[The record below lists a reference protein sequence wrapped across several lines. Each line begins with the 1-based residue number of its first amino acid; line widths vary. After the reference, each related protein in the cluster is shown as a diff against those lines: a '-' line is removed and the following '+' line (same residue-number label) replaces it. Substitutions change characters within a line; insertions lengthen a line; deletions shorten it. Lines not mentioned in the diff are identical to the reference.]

1 MERPLSPLPALF
13 SQSRAKAQVGPIG
26 LEFADEE
33 LHMVQL
39 ERGAG
44 GAIRPRARALAPY
57 PQSYDEMLAD
67 PVAVRAL
74 VAKAL
79 KQERFQG
86 RRVVT
91 VMPRGATRIL
101 PVTYQV
107 REGEQ
112 DAAIILDLMA
122 SRLQGE
128 VEDYVIDYVPVRS
141 QQRRGDRVALVA
153 SIPRKQVDEYLA
165 LLDFARLEP
174 VAIEIGPTA
183 IKRLVSRLSE
193 HEASG
198 NDLVVNFG
206 DHRSYLTL
214 ISGRRLMFDSRF
226 SVGELTLIQQLA
238 EALETTPAKA
248 RELVRRH
255 GLVPTLH
262 TGNSEA
268 AAVAETIL
276 EILKPRFL
284 EIVEEISRAL
294 VYAASETRGLPVRHV
309 YMLGSL
315 ARWSGIDRIFSDL
328 LELPVGVVPDPWMN
342 PERAGHQP
350 GAIGQT
356 PPEMAVATGLA
367 LRELEDA

>member
-1 MERPLSPLPALF
+1 MSPLPALF
-13 SQSRAKAQVGPIG
+13 SQRRASAQVGPIG

-33 LHMVQL
+33 LHLVQL
-39 ERGAG
+39 ERVAG
-44 GAIRPRARALAPY
+44 GAIRPRARALMPY
-57 PQSYDEMLAD
+57 GQAYEDLLAD
-67 PVAVRAL
+67 PVEVRSL
-74 VAKAL
+74 VARAL
-79 KQERFQG
+79 KQDRFQG
-86 RRVVT
+86 RRIVT

-122 SRLQGE
+122 NRLQGNI
-128 VEDYVIDYVPVRS
+128 EDYVIDYVPVRS
-141 QQRRGDRVALVA
+141 KQQRGDRVALVA
-153 SIPRKQVDEYLA
+153 SILRKQVDEYLS
-165 LLDFARLEP
+165 LLEHARLDP

-193 HEASG
+193 HEAIG

-206 DHRSYLTL
+206 DTGSYLTL

-255 GLVPTLH
+255 GLVPTLKS
-262 TGNSEA
+262 NSSESS
-268 AAVAETIL
+268 AVAETIL

-294 VYAASETRGLPVRHV
+294 VYAASETRGLPVRHI

-315 ARWSGIDRIFSDL
+315 ARWSGIERIFSEL
-328 LELPVGVVPDPWMN
+328 LELPVGIVPDPWMT

-367 LRELEDA
+367 LRGLDDA

>member
-1 MERPLSPLPALF
+1 MSPLPALF
-13 SQSRAKAQVGPIG
+13 SSSRSTGTKVGPIG

-33 LHMVQL
+33 LHLVQL
-39 ERGAG
+39 ERVAG
-44 GAIRPRARALAPY
+44 GAIRPRARALVPY
-57 PQSYDEMLAD
+57 SVPFEDLMASPGD
-67 PVAVRAL
+67 VRTL
-74 VAKAL
+74 VSGAL
-79 KQERFQG
+79 KQDRFQG

-91 VMPRGATRIL
+91 VMPKGATRIL
-101 PVTYQV
+101 PLTYQV

-112 DAAIILDLMA
+112 DASVILDLMG

-128 VEDYVIDYVPVRS
+128 IEDYVIDYVPVRS

-153 SIPRKQVDEYLA
+153 SIPREQVEEYLA
-165 LLDFARLEP
+165 LLDHARLDP

-193 HEASG
+193 HQSNG

-206 DHRSYLTL
+206 DRRSYLTL

-226 SVGELTLIQQLA
+226 SIGELTLIEQLA
-238 EALETTPAKA
+238 NALETTSVKA

-262 TGNSEA
+262 ADGSEG

-294 VYAASETRGLPVRHV
+294 VYAASETRGIPVRHV

-315 ARWSGIDRIFSDL
+315 ARWSGIERIFSDL
-328 LELPVGVVPDPWMN
+328 LELPVGVVPDPWMD
-342 PERAGHQP
+342 PTKAGHQP

>member
-1 MERPLSPLPALF
+1 MSPLSGIFPTRRNGV
-13 SQSRAKAQVGPIG
+13 QTGPIG

-39 ERGAG
+39 ERAPG
-44 GAIRPRARALAPY
+44 GAIRPRARALVAY
-57 PQSYDEMLAD
+57 PSSYDDLMAAPGD
-67 PVAVRAL
+67 VRKL
-74 VAKAL
+74 VSQAL
-79 KQERFQG
+79 KQDRFQG
-86 RRVVT
+86 RRIVT

-107 REGEQ
+107 REGE
-112 DAAIILDLMA
+112 DDSAIILDLMA
-122 SRLQGE
+122 SRLDGE
-128 VEDYVIDYVPVRS
+128 IEDYVVDYVPVRS

-153 SIPRKQVDEYLA
+153 SIPRQQVEDYLA
-165 LLDFARLEP
+165 LLDFARLDP
-174 VAIEIGPTA
+174 VAIEVGPTA

-238 EALETTPAKA
+238 EALETTPGKA
-248 RELVRRH
+248 RDLVRRH

-262 TGNSEA
+262 TGGSEA

-315 ARWSGIDRIFSDL
+315 ARWSGIERIFSDL

-342 PERAGHQP
+342 PERAGQQP